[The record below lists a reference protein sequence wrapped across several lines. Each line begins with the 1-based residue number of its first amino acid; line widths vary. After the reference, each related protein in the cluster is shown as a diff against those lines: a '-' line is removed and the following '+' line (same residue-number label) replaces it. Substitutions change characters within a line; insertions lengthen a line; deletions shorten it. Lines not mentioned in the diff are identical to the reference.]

1 MLPEKH
7 LSLNNNNNN
16 TICQCRDVFETLMML
31 EIDLPPRA
39 KVEQLSQTGGQV
51 SISVQALGSVVSH
64 V

>member
-1 MLPEKH
+1 M
-7 LSLNNNNNN
+7 
-16 TICQCRDVFETLMML
+16 CQSRDMFETLMMW
-31 EIDLPPRA
+31 EVDLLPRT

>member
-1 MLPEKH
+1 METPQFEQPQH
-7 LSLNNNNNN
+7 NLSE
-16 TICQCRDVFETLMML
+16 QRLMMW
-31 EIDLPPRA
+31 EVDSPPRD